1 MKDKYYEKYVDVMLH
16 EDNILNKDVL
26 VSVEGEMLLVPRGKW
41 IRMKRKFAIALVN
54 MEAHKVQ
61 IKPSTNY
68 DRIKNKTIPE
78 MAEFLKS
85 LLDGENN
92 HNVGC
97 YGCSHYGTHH
107 SDIKN
112 KGTNLY
118 ECDDCSCEGVGLD
131 LVKWLE
137 NEAE

>member
-1 MKDKYYEKYVDVMLH
+1 MADKYYDEYVGVYLH
-16 EDNILNKDVL
+16 KDDILNDDVL
-26 VSVEGEMLLVPRGKW
+26 VTVDSEMLLVPRGKFVK
-41 IRMKRKFAIALVN
+41 MQRKFAIALVN

-68 DRIKNKTIPE
+68 DRIKNMTIPE
-78 MAEFLKS
+78 MADFLKS

-97 YGCSHYGTHH
+97 YDCTHYGTHH

-118 ECDDCSCEGVGLD
+118 ECDGCSCEGIGLD

-137 NEAE
+137 SEVE